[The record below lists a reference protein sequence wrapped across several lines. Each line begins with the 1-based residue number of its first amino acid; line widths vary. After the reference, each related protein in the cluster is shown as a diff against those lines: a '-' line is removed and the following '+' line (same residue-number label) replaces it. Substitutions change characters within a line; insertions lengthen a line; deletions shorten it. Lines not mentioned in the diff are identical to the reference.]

1 MIKKLQALKAKKGFT
16 LVELIVVIAIIGVLA
31 AILIPTLGTQIMKA
45 KVTSAD
51 STAKEMLKLVNTWL
65 GENLAA
71 TGNEKTQCDL
81 KIVMNGNSCFITE
94 MANSTT
100 KGGGFKPNGVDAW
113 AAKPGCPEGL
123 AQRVKSN
130 FSSRSFTSMVFIN
143 STGYAIFTWVV
154 TDSTTFSG
162 PAPNGA
168 DYEAGFYSSWKSEKK
183 EGVNA
188 NGVPVGTYPKLYYK
202 AAAST

>member
-1 MIKKLQALKAKKGFT
+1 MVKKLQALKAKKGFT

-31 AILIPTLGTQIMKA
+31 AILVPTLGAQIVKA

-51 STAKEMLKLVNTWL
+51 STAKEMLKLVNAWL

-81 KIVMNGNSCFITE
+81 KIVMNGSSCTVTE
-94 MANSTT
+94 MANTTT
-100 KGGGFKPNGVDAW
+100 KGGYTPNGADAW
-113 AAKPGCPEGL
+113 AAAPGCPESL
-123 AQRVKSN
+123 EQRVKSN
-130 FSSRSFTSMVFIN
+130 FSARTFTSMIFIN

-154 TDSTTFSG
+154 VDTTTFTG

-168 DYEAGFYSSWKSEKK
+168 DYEAGFYSGWKSEKK
-183 EGVNA
+183 DGVNE
-188 NGVPVGTYPKLYYK
+188 NGVPVGTYPKLTYK
-202 AAAST
+202 GVST